1 MEWTMENEKKE
12 YVPLTHEE
20 LVQAIYERLI
30 KKPDEEIEKILSK
43 FENEE
48 WASNISQTL
57 GKRKC

>member
-1 MEWTMENEKKE
+1 MEKEKE
-12 YVPLTHEE
+12 GYVPLTHEE

-48 WASNISQTL
+48 
-57 GKRKC
+57 